1 MPSAFYNGTRT
12 NNYLTWANIRGGIVS
27 LTINF
32 NKATTAF
39 GFDYFDT
46 DVTDSYQ
53 INLPG
58 GDFYNNPPF
67 VFATFGG
74 GASTGFFGLTSTT
87 SFTSVVIT
95 NARFGGYISDEGID
109 NLITNGAGSV
119 VGGVPEPTTWAL
131 LVGGFG
137 LVGVA
142 ARRRRT
148 VVAA

>member
-53 INLPG
+53 INLLG
-58 GDFYNNPPF
+58 GDFYKNPPF
-67 VFATFGG
+67 AFATFGG

-87 SFTSVVIT
+87 SFTSVV
-95 NARFGGYISDEGID
+95 
-109 NLITNGAGSV
+109 ITNGAGSV

>member
-1 MPSAFYNGTRT
+1 M
-12 NNYLTWANIRGGIVS
+12 
-27 LTINF
+27 
-32 NKATTAF
+32 
-39 GFDYFDT
+39 
-46 DVTDSYQ
+46 
-53 INLPG
+53 
-58 GDFYNNPPF
+58 
-67 VFATFGG
+67 FATFGG